1 MAVVANQAVAFDKS
15 MSTAC
20 PHLEDDALSGSE
32 AIPMCLKCPLIGK
45 FDFQLT

>member
-1 MAVVANQAVAFDKS
+1 
-15 MSTAC
+15 MSPWGT
-20 PHLEDDALSGSE
+20 DNSE